1 MRWHARMPLMAQAK
15 QGKSENK
22 QEKKSAKADRAK
34 DAEKSA
40 KVKKTEKVTST
51 AVKAIAPKTTVTSA
65 PKAEKVAAASKV
77 AKATKTSGPQAGKAV
92 KATKTAQVA
101 AAEPKQPAKT
111 AKTAKAVEQT
121 AVEPAKTAEAAKSAK
136 VVEQT
141 AVEPAKTAKA
151 AKSAK
156 AVEQTAAV
164 EPAQPVKT
172 AKSVKATKAAA
183 KPAPE
188 TAKAIKVAAKPA
200 AETAKVT
207 KAAAAKSAPETAK
220 VTKAAA
226 KSVPES
232 AEATKVAA
240 KPAAEA
246 AKATK
251 AAAAKPAAE
260 TAPSEPA
267 QPAQPAEPAA
277 DAAATAAAEKAVKA
291 DARKAKEELK
301 SAKAAARAAL
311 KAEDRELEPAQ
322 AKKFVEQVAAE
333 IIAADAASARAVL
346 PTSALTELLRLK
358 PGAPVDLT
366 AFDSRATPG
375 VETRAQAEAQL
386 AVLAARV
393 GELQERL
400 YAAAVGGDS
409 KRRVLLV
416 LQGMDTSGKGG
427 TVRHVAGLLDPN
439 GTRIKAFKAPT
450 PEELE
455 HDFLWRIREN
465 APVAGQIGIFDRSQY
480 EDVLVAKVRKLALPM
495 HIGRRYGSIN
505 KFEKSLADDGCVVV
519 KCFLH
524 ISPEEQRERLLARLE
539 DPDKHWKYN
548 PGDVDDRLLWPD
560 FQEAYR
566 IALERCGTE
575 AAPWHVIPADR
586 KWYRNYAV
594 LRLLIEALESIDPQ
608 YPAGD
613 YDLAAERA
621 RVLAS

>member
-15 QGKSENK
+15 QGKSESK
-22 QEKKSAKADRAK
+22 QDK
-34 DAEKSA
+34 KSA
-40 KVKKTEKVTST
+40 KVKKAEKATSK
-51 AVKAIAPKTTVTSA
+51 AVKAIPAKAAAKAT
-65 PKAEKVAAASKV
+65 PKAETAKTAEKVEKAAQPAEATKVAKASKATEV
-77 AKATKTSGPQAGKAV
+77 AKATKTRQPAAAKTAKTAAAEAGKAV
-92 KATKTAQVA
+92 EIAEVAKTTKTRQSAAAKTVKTAEVAAVAGKAVETAEVAKTSKTRQPAAKTARTAKVAKTAQVA
-101 AAEPKQPAKT
+101 AAEA
-111 AKTAKAVEQT
+111 
-121 AVEPAKTAEAAKSAK
+121 EPA
-136 VVEQT
+136 
-141 AVEPAKTAKA
+141 
-151 AKSAK
+151 
-156 AVEQTAAV
+156 
-164 EPAQPVKT
+164 VKT
-172 AKSVKATKAAA
+172 A
-183 KPAPE
+183 
-188 TAKAIKVAAKPA
+188 TAV
-200 AETAKVT
+200 V
-207 KAAAAKSAPETAK
+207 
-220 VTKAAA
+220 
-226 KSVPES
+226 
-232 AEATKVAA
+232 
-240 KPAAEA
+240 
-246 AKATK
+246 
-251 AAAAKPAAE
+251 
-260 TAPSEPA
+260 EPT
-267 QPAQPAEPAA
+267 QP
-277 DAAATAAAEKAVKA
+277 AATAAAEKAAKA
-291 DARKAKEELK
+291 DARKVKEEFK
-301 SAKAAARAAL
+301 AAKAAARAAL

-333 IIAADAASARAVL
+333 IIAADAASAQAVL
-346 PTSALTELLRLK
+346 PTSPLTELLRLK

-366 AFDSRATPG
+366 GFDARATPG
-375 VETRAQAEAQL
+375 VETRAQSEAQL

-505 KFEKSLADDGCVVV
+505 KFEKSLVDDGCVVV

-524 ISPEEQRERLLARLE
+524 ISPEEQRERLLARLD
-539 DPDKHWKYN
+539 DPRKHWKYN
-548 PGDVDDRLLWPD
+548 PTDVDDRLLWPD

-608 YPAGD
+608 YPSGHF
-613 YDLAAERA
+613 DLAAERA

>member
-22 QEKKSAKADRAK
+22 QVKKSAKVDQAK
-34 DAEKSA
+34 DAEKSTKA
-40 KVKKTEKVTST
+40 VKVVKTEKATSK
-51 AVKAIAPKTTVTSA
+51 AVKAIPAKATVKAT
-65 PKAEKVAAASKV
+65 PKAETAKTAEKAEQPAAATKVAKTTKAAGVAKPTELAKV
-77 AKATKTSGPQAGKAV
+77 AKASKTTEVAKTADVAKASKAAEVAKPTEVAKVAKASKAAEVAKRADVAKPTKSRQPATAKTAKA
-92 KATKTAQVA
+92 AKTAQVA
-101 AAEPKQPAKT
+101 AAEP
-111 AKTAKAVEQT
+111 E
-121 AVEPAKTAEAAKSAK
+121 
-136 VVEQT
+136 
-141 AVEPAKTAKA
+141 KA
-151 AKSAK
+151 AESA
-156 AVEQTAAV
+156 VV
-164 EPAQPVKT
+164 EPAQP
-172 AKSVKATKAAA
+172 A
-183 KPAPE
+183 KP
-188 TAKAIKVAAKPA
+188 
-200 AETAKVT
+200 
-207 KAAAAKSAPETAK
+207 S
-220 VTKAAA
+220 
-226 KSVPES
+226 
-232 AEATKVAA
+232 
-240 KPAAEA
+240 
-246 AKATK
+246 
-251 AAAAKPAAE
+251 
-260 TAPSEPA
+260 
-267 QPAQPAEPAA
+267 
-277 DAAATAAAEKAVKA
+277 AATATPATATTAAEKAAKA
-291 DARKAKEELK
+291 DARKVKDEFKA
-301 SAKAAARAAL
+301 AKAAARAAL

-333 IIAADAASARAVL
+333 IIAADAASAKAVL
-346 PTSALTELLRLK
+346 PTSPLTELLRLG

-366 AFDSRATPG
+366 AFDPRATPG
-375 VETRAQAEAQL
+375 VETRAQSEAQL

-524 ISPEEQRERLLARLE
+524 ISPEEQRERLLARLD

-548 PGDVDDRLLWPD
+548 PTDVDDRLLWPD

-594 LRLLIEALESIDPQ
+594 LRLLIEALESIDPR
-608 YPAGD
+608 YPTGD
-613 YDLAAERA
+613 FDLAAERA

>member
-1 MRWHARMPLMAQAK
+1 MRWHARMRLMAQAK
-15 QGKSENK
+15 QGKSESK
-22 QEKKSAKADRAK
+22 QDKRSAKADRAK
-34 DAEKSA
+34 DAEKPA
-40 KVKKTEKVTST
+40 KVKKTEKATS
-51 AVKAIAPKTTVTSA
+51 KAIPAKAAAKAT
-65 PKAEKVAAASKV
+65 PKAETAKTAEKAEKTAQPAEAAKV
-77 AKATKTSGPQAGKAV
+77 AKASRTRQSAAAEAGKRVETAEVAKASRTRQPAAKMAKTAKTTKTAKVA
-92 KATKTAQVA
+92 KTAQVA
-101 AAEPKQPAKT
+101 AAEKT
-111 AKTAKAVEQT
+111 AV
-121 AVEPAKTAEAAKSAK
+121 
-136 VVEQT
+136 
-141 AVEPAKTAKA
+141 
-151 AKSAK
+151 
-156 AVEQTAAV
+156 V
-164 EPAQPVKT
+164 EPAQP
-172 AKSVKATKAAA
+172 AESV
-183 KPAPE
+183 
-188 TAKAIKVAAKPA
+188 
-200 AETAKVT
+200 
-207 KAAAAKSAPETAK
+207 
-220 VTKAAA
+220 
-226 KSVPES
+226 
-232 AEATKVAA
+232 
-240 KPAAEA
+240 
-246 AKATK
+246 
-251 AAAAKPAAE
+251 
-260 TAPSEPA
+260 
-267 QPAQPAEPAA
+267 
-277 DAAATAAAEKAVKA
+277 TAAAEKAAKA
-291 DARKAKEELK
+291 DARKVKEEFK
-301 SAKAAARAAL
+301 AAKAAARAAL
-311 KAEDRELEPAQ
+311 EAEDRELEPAQ

-333 IIAADAASARAVL
+333 IIAADAAAAQAVL
-346 PTSALTELLRLK
+346 PTSPLTELLRLK
-358 PGAPVDLT
+358 PGAPVDLA
-366 AFDSRATPG
+366 AFDPRATPG
-375 VETRAQAEAQL
+375 LETRAQSEAQL

-505 KFEKSLADDGCVVV
+505 KFEKSLVDDGCVVV

-524 ISPEEQRERLLARLE
+524 ISPEEQRERLLARLD
-539 DPDKHWKYN
+539 DPRKHWKYN
-548 PGDVDDRLLWPD
+548 PTDVDDRLLWPD

-608 YPAGD
+608 YPSGHF
-613 YDLAAERA
+613 DLAAERA

>member
-15 QGKSENK
+15 QGKSESK
-22 QEKKSAKADRAK
+22 QDK
-34 DAEKSA
+34 KSA
-40 KVKKTEKVTST
+40 KVKKTEKATS
-51 AVKAIAPKTTVTSA
+51 KAIPAKAAAKAT
-65 PKAEKVAAASKV
+65 PKAETARTAEKVEKAAQPAEATKVAKASKATEVAKTPKTRQPAAAKTAKTAAAEAGKAVETAEV
-77 AKATKTSGPQAGKAV
+77 AKATKTRQPAV
-92 KATKTAQVA
+92 AKTAKTAEVVETAEVAKATKTRQPAVAKTVKTAKTAKVAKTAQVA
-101 AAEPKQPAKT
+101 AADA
-111 AKTAKAVEQT
+111 
-121 AVEPAKTAEAAKSAK
+121 EPAVKTVAA
-136 VVEQT
+136 V
-141 AVEPAKTAKA
+141 
-151 AKSAK
+151 
-156 AVEQTAAV
+156 V
-164 EPAQPVKT
+164 EPAQPAESPT
-172 AKSVKATKAAA
+172 ATS
-183 KPAPE
+183 
-188 TAKAIKVAAKPA
+188 
-200 AETAKVT
+200 
-207 KAAAAKSAPETAK
+207 
-220 VTKAAA
+220 
-226 KSVPES
+226 
-232 AEATKVAA
+232 
-240 KPAAEA
+240 
-246 AKATK
+246 
-251 AAAAKPAAE
+251 
-260 TAPSEPA
+260 
-267 QPAQPAEPAA
+267 
-277 DAAATAAAEKAVKA
+277 ATAAAEKAAKA
-291 DARKAKEELK
+291 DARKVKEEFK
-301 SAKAAARAAL
+301 AAKAAARAAL

-333 IIAADAASARAVL
+333 IIAADAASAKAVL
-346 PTSALTELLRLK
+346 PTSPLTELLRLK
-358 PGAPVDLT
+358 PGAPVDLA
-366 AFDSRATPG
+366 AFDPRATPG
-375 VETRAQAEAQL
+375 VETRAQSEAQL

-524 ISPEEQRERLLARLE
+524 ISPEEQRERLLARLD
-539 DPDKHWKYN
+539 DPHKHWKYN
-548 PGDVDDRLLWPD
+548 PTDVDDRLLWPD

-608 YPAGD
+608 YPAGHF
-613 YDLAAERA
+613 DLAAERA

>member
-15 QGKSENK
+15 QGKSESK
-22 QEKKSAKADRAK
+22 QDK
-34 DAEKSA
+34 KSA
-40 KVKKTEKVTST
+40 KVKKAEKATSK
-51 AVKAIAPKTTVTSA
+51 AVKAIPAKAAAKAT
-65 PKAEKVAAASKV
+65 PKAETAKTAEKVEKAAQPAEATKVAKASKATEV
-77 AKATKTSGPQAGKAV
+77 AKATKTRQPAAAKTAKTAAAEAGKAV
-92 KATKTAQVA
+92 EIAEVAKTTKTRQSAAAKTVKTAEVAAVAGKAVETAEVAKTSKTRQPAAKTARTAKVAKTAQVA
-101 AAEPKQPAKT
+101 AAEAEPAVKS
-111 AKTAKAVEQT
+111 AT
-121 AVEPAKTAEAAKSAK
+121 AV
-136 VVEQT
+136 
-141 AVEPAKTAKA
+141 
-151 AKSAK
+151 
-156 AVEQTAAV
+156 V
-164 EPAQPVKT
+164 EPAQP
-172 AKSVKATKAAA
+172 AAT
-183 KPAPE
+183 
-188 TAKAIKVAAKPA
+188 
-200 AETAKVT
+200 
-207 KAAAAKSAPETAK
+207 
-220 VTKAAA
+220 
-226 KSVPES
+226 
-232 AEATKVAA
+232 
-240 KPAAEA
+240 
-246 AKATK
+246 
-251 AAAAKPAAE
+251 
-260 TAPSEPA
+260 
-267 QPAQPAEPAA
+267 
-277 DAAATAAAEKAVKA
+277 AATAAAEKAAKA
-291 DARKAKEELK
+291 DARKVKEEFK
-301 SAKAAARAAL
+301 AAKAAARAAL

-333 IIAADAASARAVL
+333 IIAADAASAQAVL
-346 PTSALTELLRLK
+346 PTSPLTELLRLK

-366 AFDSRATPG
+366 GFDARATPG
-375 VETRAQAEAQL
+375 VETRAQSEAQL

-505 KFEKSLADDGCVVV
+505 KFEKSLVDDGCVVV

-524 ISPEEQRERLLARLE
+524 ISPEEQRERLLARLD
-539 DPDKHWKYN
+539 DPRKHWKYN
-548 PGDVDDRLLWPD
+548 PTDVDDRLLWPD

-608 YPAGD
+608 YPSGHF
-613 YDLAAERA
+613 DLAAERA